1 MAHGVLV
8 DITRCIGCR
17 SCQVAC
23 KQWQEIPAREAE
35 VTFHNTYA
43 SRELHADC
51 YTRISFL
58 EKNDGDGPSWHF
70 VKNQC
75 LHCLEPACA
84 SACPVGALQKSALG
98 PVIYDQYRCIGCR
111 YCMIACPFQIPKY
124 EWDSLNPWVRKCD
137 FCADR
142 LQAGL
147 EPACIKACPMEV
159 MLLGEVPSIRME
171 AEMRLKSRPD
181 RYVDAVYGFE
191 EAGGTSWIYIA
202 DRPFEELGF
211 ETNVRLQAY
220 PDYTWASL
228 SRLPWKGLGLATALS
243 ALAVFRNRGSKKD
256 DPS

>member
-1 MAHGVLV
+1 MQK
-8 DITRCIGCR
+8 IT
-17 SCQVAC
+17 
-23 KQWQEIPAREAE
+23 
-35 VTFHNTYA
+35 
-43 SRELHADC
+43 
-51 YTRISFL
+51 
-58 EKNDGDGPSWHF
+58 
-70 VKNQC
+70 
-75 LHCLEPACA
+75 
-84 SACPVGALQKSALG
+84 LG
-98 PVIYDQYRCIGCR
+98 PVIYDQEKCIGCR

-220 PDYTWASL
+220 PDYTWACL